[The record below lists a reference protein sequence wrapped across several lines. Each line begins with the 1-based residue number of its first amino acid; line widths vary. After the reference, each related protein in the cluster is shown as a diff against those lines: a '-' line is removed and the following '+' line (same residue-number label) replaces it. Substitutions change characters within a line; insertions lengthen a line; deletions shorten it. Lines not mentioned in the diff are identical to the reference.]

1 MIKFS
6 DLVKDVTEAKS
17 VGSMYGGLPDTPSTL
32 SQKGRANPDIKKSTA
47 KGFKVVQ
54 ANYRRRLAD
63 LVDDFQ
69 RGKRN
74 LKQAEKESLDLIQE
88 YFNKAFRYGLMNQA
102 GILST
107 PENFPLQQTHYQWLN
122 KASREEAGYFS
133 DFLDD
138 VKKKKLKTHWL
149 ARVDMYVNTLE
160 SVFFAGMAAAT
171 PKKDAYYIFHW
182 ELSDAEHCDGC
193 VYLAEL
199 SPFPRELLPCT
210 PRDGAT
216 QCLSNCKCNLR
227 SQKVE
232 KEEYDKLLKDLP
244 QRKNIV
250 AQLKRIRERKIGTR
264 RK

>member
-1 MIKFS
+1 MKFS
-6 DLVKDVTEAKS
+6 DLVNRVQEGKS
-17 VGSMYGGLPDTPSTL
+17 IGSMRGGLPDAPSTL
-32 SQKGRANPDIKKSTA
+32 SQKGSANPNIKKSTA

-54 ANYRRRLAD
+54 ANYRRKLAD

-69 RGKRN
+69 KGKRN
-74 LKQAEKESLDLIQE
+74 LKQVEKESLDVIQE
-88 YFNKAFRYGLMNQA
+88 YFSKAFRYGLMNQA

-107 PENFPLQQTHYQWLN
+107 PENFPLQQAHYQWLN
-122 KASREEAGYFS
+122 KASREEFGYFAE
-133 DFLDD
+133 FLDD
-138 VKKKKLKTHWL
+138 VKKKKLKMHWL

-160 SVFFAGMAAAT
+160 SVFFAGIAAAT
-171 PKKDAYYIFHW
+171 PKKDAYVIFHW

-199 SPFPRELLPCT
+199 SPFTREALPST

-216 QCLSNCKCNLR
+216 QCFSNCKCDLR
-227 SQKVE
+227 PQKVT
-232 KEEYDKLLKDLP
+232 KEEYDEIAKNLP

-250 AQLKRIRERKIGTR
+250 AQLKRIKERKAGTR